1 MENCGEYT
9 ASSGTKPAT
18 NNYNNSNHIPPAA
31 TLGPGEVGVKLL
43 VAPCTPSDLRT
54 LDAAAASADAT
65 VAANTN
71 TMGTASTSTGQH
83 NPSPSPSPLPPPP
96 LPSHLSFKFPFV
108 GGSEGLWE
116 VTAAGEGVSWL
127 RPGDLAIPTITGSPP
142 GCLAGPE
149 SGTWRKTAVLGDASL
164 VKVPPGEGQGA
175 NAAVV
180 AHCAGSVATAL
191 RVLEDFA
198 PVGSG
203 GGEGRGE
210 RGGVKA
216 GDRVVFTGA
225 SSAVAQASLLQL
237 FFFSLVL

>member
-1 MENCGEYT
+1 M
-9 ASSGTKPAT
+9 
-18 NNYNNSNHIPPAA
+18 
-31 TLGPGEVGVKLL
+31 
-43 VAPCTPSDLRT
+43 
-54 LDAAAASADAT
+54 
-65 VAANTN
+65 
-71 TMGTASTSTGQH
+71 
-83 NPSPSPSPLPPPP
+83 
-96 LPSHLSFKFPFV
+96 
-108 GGSEGLWE
+108 
-116 VTAAGEGVSWL
+116 
-127 RPGDLAIPTITGSPP
+127 
-142 GCLAGPE
+142 
-149 SGTWRKTAVLGDASL
+149 LGDASL